1 MLQRL
6 LLCLLVL
13 VPLVA
18 SVASVASAGEV
29 TAPADRVFHKGR
41 WVTAEEKAKLDQGQ
55 VLYQGKWMPEEDM
68 YKAKG
73 YVKHLGT
80 WVSPSRLK
88 AIQKRQATARERIR
102 FASDWKN
109 AWVYQTEQG
118 HFIIKSNVSPELVK
132 EIGVAMEQ
140 CYSELA
146 KVFSAKASTKP
157 ILVEVYATQD
167 QFVRE
172 SAAAGIPMGRNVLGY
187 FYWSTGNTGSTGIRA
202 FYAGTPEQTLSTLFH
217 ECTHLVIRNTCEEV
231 PTWANEGLAVFF
243 ESAQRDEKG
252 MKLETIPFN
261 RLWQLKSM
269 LQRGDLSLNRLCQLQ
284 GMREYGPE
292 CYPQGW
298 ALIYYLLYAEKTKY
312 RKPFENFYAAL
323 TKKTWDGDSL
333 GLFRKHFGREP
344 DALYPDWKS
353 FVMSIEPRTASE
365 YVAAA
370 TAAYTDWLDFESAQ
384 EFAAKALELGKGKDE
399 EAVLLCNAR
408 LHLTLGRWVSEPER
422 KADHFAKSVEFFEQ
436 VFPPSDD
443 PKAKK
448 SGRRSKITPA
458 YAADRLD
465 FARACIGA
473 VRYEQAQD
481 LIEDVLSKKEFEFN
495 PEGYS
500 VLAYL
505 ATVAED
511 PAFKSIDLAKENAK
525 LADDLGADQE
535 NKYVHALI
543 CLAEND
549 KSEAAKYLTEAA
561 SRDEFGFGGQF
572 FRRELARLTGMSR
585 KVIVIEQPEDGAE
598 PEDGKDH
605 KDKDRKGKGRGDG
618 D

>member
-1 MLQRL
+1 MRRGL
-6 LLCLLVL
+6 LLLLVL
-13 VPLVA
+13 LLPVLVFAGEA
-18 SVASVASAGEV
+18 SVPSVDV
-29 TAPADRVFHKGR
+29 KVLYKGR
-41 WVTAEEKAKLDQGQ
+41 MVTQEFKEKSEQGL
-55 VLYQGKWMPEEDM
+55 VFYKGKWMPEDEM
-68 YKAKG
+68 YQAKG
-73 YVKHLGT
+73 YVKNLGT
-80 WVSPSRLK
+80 WISPARLK
-88 AIQKRQATARERIR
+88 TIQKRQAMARERIK

-109 AWVYQTEQG
+109 AWVYKTEPG
-118 HFIIKSNVSPELVK
+118 HFIITSNVSPELVK

-140 CYSELA
+140 CYNELA
-146 KVFSAKASTKP
+146 RVFGSKTNVKA
-157 ILVEVYATQD
+157 INVEVYATQD

-172 SAAAGIPMGRNVLGY
+172 SAASGFPMGRNVLGY
-187 FYWSTGNTGSTGIRA
+187 FYWGPSTGIRC

-217 ECTHLVIRNTCEEV
+217 ECTHLVIHNVCETV

-261 RLWQLKSM
+261 RLWHLKSM
-269 LQRGDLSLNRLCQLQ
+269 LKKGDLSLNRLCQLS
-284 GMREYGPE
+284 GMREYTGE
-292 CYPQGW
+292 YYPQGW
-298 ALIYYLLYAEKTKY
+298 GLIHYLLYAEKGKN
-312 RKPFENFYAAL
+312 RKLFENFYGGL
-323 TKKTWDGDSL
+323 TKKNWDGDNM
-333 GLFRKHFGREP
+333 GIFKKYFGREP
-344 DALYPDWKS
+344 EAFYPDWKTY
-353 FVMSIEPRTASE
+353 VMSIEPRTASE
-365 YVAAA
+365 FVAAA

-384 EFAAKALELGKGKDE
+384 EYAAKALELGKDKDE
-399 EAVLLCNAR
+399 DVFLCNAR
-408 LHLTLGRWVSEPER
+408 LNLTLARWVSEPER
-422 KADHFAKSVEFFEQ
+422 KAEYYAKSVEFFEK
-436 VFPPSDD
+436 VFPPESND

-448 SGRRSKITPA
+448 AAKSRKITQA

-495 PEGYS
+495 AEGYS

-511 PAFKSIDLAKENAK
+511 PAFKSLELAKENAK

-543 CLAEND
+543 ALAEND
-549 KSEAAKYLTEAA
+549 KTAAARFLTEAA

-585 KVIVIEQPEDGAE
+585 KVIVVEQPEE
-598 PEDGKDH
+598 KDGK
-605 KDKDRKGKGRGDG
+605 
-618 D
+618 